1 MCHRAGCGTAGASLL
16 RVIANHGKPAIR
28 ERRITRSS
36 KGEKSLMGKISVLLV
51 DDHVLVRQG
60 LRCVLEADPEISI
73 VGETGD
79 GRSATEMAERLHPDV
94 VLMDLTLPHV
104 DGIEATRQIAA
115 RREGP
120 NVLVLSMHSDDVS
133 VRQSL
138 KAGARGYVLKDADDV
153 DLLSAVKA
161 VARGKSF
168 FSPAVSKVLLTAYRG
183 DPGQQVEDNLALLTD
198 RECEVLRLIAQGKR
212 NKEIAA
218 ELSVSVNTVETHRK
232 HIMEKLDLH
241 NTAEIVRFAVR
252 KNVVH

>member
-1 MCHRAGCGTAGASLL
+1 
-16 RVIANHGKPAIR
+16 
-28 ERRITRSS
+28 
-36 KGEKSLMGKISVLLV
+36 MGKISVLLV

-138 KAGARGYVLKDADDV
+138 KAGARGYVLKDADPE
-153 DLLSAVKA
+153 DLLRAIRA
-161 VARGKSF
+161 VARGDAI
-168 FSPAVSKVLLTAYRG
+168 FSPAVATRVLDYFASGPAAMAR
-183 DPGQQVEDNLALLTD
+183 DAFPMLTD
-198 RECEVLRLIAQGKR
+198 RERDVLHALARGMSNTQIANQLGLSTKTVGNYVSSVLAKLQAADRADAILRAR
-212 NKEIAA
+212 NAG
-218 ELSVSVNTVETHRK
+218 LT
-232 HIMEKLDLH
+232 
-241 NTAEIVRFAVR
+241 
-252 KNVVH
+252 